1 MDPCQEKGFKEFP
14 LSCNG
19 LRIQWQLL
27 KLLWRHQFH
36 LLPLGTVGYRIQ
48 HCCSCRVGHS
58 CGWNSIHGLGTSYA
72 MDAATKKRKRE
83 RGGIKTNKQTTTKC
97 ILTPISLKLSSCQKS
112 TFQTNQG
119 SHFVEGISTLKSNS
133 QKKTGNLPTKQISFM
148 FKKCRM

>member
-1 MDPCQEKGFKEFP
+1 MAGIQSMAWELPMPWMQPLKKEKEREE
-14 LSCNG
+14 G
-19 LRIQWQLL
+19 LKQ
-27 KLLWRHQFH
+27 
-36 LLPLGTVGYRIQ
+36 
-48 HCCSCRVGHS
+48 
-58 CGWNSIHGLGTSYA
+58 
-72 MDAATKKRKRE
+72 
-83 RGGIKTNKQTTTKC
+83 TNKQTTTKC